1 MGSVIDG
8 VDRRTKLAGHN
19 RLEILMFHLDEDKKQ
34 VFGINVFK
42 VQEVIQCPQLTKI
55 PNSHPN
61 VLGIADIRGK
71 TLPVIDL
78 ASSVGMSGNTDY
90 KNKYLIISEYNR
102 TIQGFLVSS
111 VDRIVNMTWE
121 EIKAPPKG
129 MGRGCYLTAV
139 TEVEDNFVEIIDVEK
154 VFSEIIFIDTH
165 LNDEVTDAGHEIHME
180 DRFVMVVDDSMV
192 ARNQIKKPLDDLD
205 IKYETARDGKEA
217 LDMLKD
223 WADNDPVKLKKL
235 ALIISDVEMP
245 KMDGYTLVTEIRD
258 DQRLANKVIILHSS
272 LSGNFNKAMVK
283 KVGADEFV
291 AKYDPNM
298 LSEAV
303 LARLKNIAP

>member
-19 RLEILMFHLDEDKKQ
+19 RLEILMFHLDEGKKQ

-42 VQEVIQCPQLTKI
+42 VQEVIQCPNLTKI
-55 PNSHPN
+55 PNSHQN

-78 ASSVGMSGNTDY
+78 ASSVGMPANTDHQ
-90 KNKYLIISEYNR
+90 NKYLIISEYNR

-121 EIKAPPKG
+121 EIKAPPRG

-139 TEVEDNFVEIIDVEK
+139 TEVEDKFVEIIDVEK

-165 LNDEVTDAGHEIHME
+165 LNDDITDAGHEINMD

-192 ARNQIKKPLDDLD
+192 ARNQIKKPLEDLE
-205 IKYETARDGKEA
+205 IKHEMARDGKEA

-223 WADNDPVKLKKL
+223 WADNDPEKLKRL

-245 KMDGYTLVTEIRD
+245 KMDGYTLVTEIRS
-258 DQRLANKVIILHSS
+258 DQRLANKIVILHSS

-303 LARLKNIAP
+303 LARLKNLSS

>member
-154 VFSEIIFIDTH
+154 VFSEIIFIDAH
-165 LNDEVTDAGHEIHME
+165 LNDEVTEAGHEIHME

-192 ARNQIKKPLDDLD
+192 ARNQIIKPLSDLD

-223 WADNDPVKLKKL
+223 WADNDPVKLGKL

-258 DQRLANKVIILHSS
+258 DQRLASKVIILHSS

-303 LARLKNIAP
+303 LARLKNIAL